1 MEIGLGTFLALSSV
15 LFTIGA
21 IGFLTRRNTL
31 LQLMSIEIMLNSVNL
46 TFIAFNRWNPGEP
59 GAWSHQGQVFA
70 FFVIAVA
77 AAEAAVGLAI
87 LISLFRLRRSV
98 ESDRADLLKH

>member
-1 MEIGLGTFLALSSV
+1 MEIGLGTYLALASV

-46 TFIAFNRWNPGEP
+46 TLVAFNRWSPGTAE
-59 GAWSHQGQVFA
+59 AWSHQGQVFA

-87 LISLFRLRRSV
+87 LISLFRLRKSV

>member
-1 MEIGLGTFLALSSV
+1 MEIGLGTYLALASV
-15 LFTIGA
+15 LFAIGA

-46 TFIAFNRWNPGEP
+46 TLVAFNRWNPGEA
-59 GAWSHQGQVFA
+59 GAWTHQGQVFA

-87 LISLFRLRRSV
+87 LISLFRLKRSV